1 MPDLGNAYVNI
12 VPKAPGIEGKVEDLL
27 NGGSGGAE
35 KAGAS
40 LGKRL
45 LGGIAKLGI
54 GAAIGKTVKDAF
66 EAGGNLQQSFGG
78 LETIYGEAAGQAKEF
93 AMQAASAGISANN
106 YAEQAV
112 RFGASLRAAYGG
124 DTTQA
129 MEAANSAILDMA
141 DNAAKMGTPLE
152 NIQNAYAGF
161 AKQNY
166 TMLDNLNLGYGGTKQ
181 EMERLLADAE
191 KFSGI
196 HYDINNLGDVYNAIH
211 VIQGELGLTG
221 VAADEAKTT
230 LTGSMGAV
238 KASWENVM
246 AALTTGEGLETAMA
260 NMGESVS
267 NFANV
272 VLQMFGQLAPQIP
285 GLITGL
291 ADIFVQNAP
300 QFLASGVA
308 MVLQIAVGL
317 IKAIPDLIQQLPEIW
332 NAIKSAFA
340 EVDWW
345 SIGKDVIMGIINGL
359 RDWGSALWNEIGNL
373 ARNAWQSAKSALGI
387 GSPSKVFAQEVGRWI
402 PAGMAQGIEDNLEP
416 IHASMQVMTDASLAD
431 VTPYTGTVATGSGQ
445 NGPEILAQLLEALRN
460 MKYDLYLDGKQITEC
475 VTVRQRRALRSGGGV
490 AG

>member
-1 MPDLGNAYVNI
+1 
-12 VPKAPGIEGKVEDLL
+12 
-27 NGGSGGAE
+27 
-35 KAGAS
+35 
-40 LGKRL
+40 
-45 LGGIAKLGI
+45 
-54 GAAIGKTVKDAF
+54 
-66 EAGGNLQQSFGG
+66 
-78 LETIYGEAAGQAKEF
+78 
-93 AMQAASAGISANN
+93 
-106 YAEQAV
+106 
-112 RFGASLRAAYGG
+112 
-124 DTTQA
+124 
-129 MEAANSAILDMA
+129 
-141 DNAAKMGTPLE
+141 
-152 NIQNAYAGF
+152 
-161 AKQNY
+161 
-166 TMLDNLNLGYGGTKQ
+166 
-181 EMERLLADAE
+181 MERLLADAQAITGVE
-191 KFSGI
+191 
-196 HYDINNLGDVYNAIH
+196 YDINNLGDVYNAIH

-221 VAADEAKTT
+221 VAASEAETT

-340 EVDWW
+340 SVDWW
-345 SIGKDVIMGIINGL
+345 SIGRDVIMGIINGL

-431 VTPYTGTVATGSGQ
+431 VTPYTDAMTNGSGQ
-445 NGPEILAQLLEALRN
+445 NGSEILAQLLEALRN